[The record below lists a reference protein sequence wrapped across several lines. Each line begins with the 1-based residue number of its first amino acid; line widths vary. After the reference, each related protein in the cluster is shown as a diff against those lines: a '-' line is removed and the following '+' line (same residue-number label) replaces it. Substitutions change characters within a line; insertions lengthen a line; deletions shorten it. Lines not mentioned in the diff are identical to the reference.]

1 MNYLAKNI
9 ILSCSLFLFLH
20 VSCFAQ
26 LDPPYRNTEFNEE
39 VQTVLFHPVD
49 DSLAESCISLS
60 KILYGLQLSFDVLND
75 NADVLYYTFIHCTY
89 DWQPSDIQKIE
100 YLSGYESEE
109 IDDFAFSLNTL
120 TNYVHYEL
128 TLPTENM
135 LPKLSGNYL
144 LVVYIDDLTA
154 ENIYFTR
161 RFMVVDDMATIAVN
175 IPRYPDDLSGT
186 DTKHQ
191 LDITVNCQGIS
202 TFSPE
207 TNVNLVI
214 RQNGRWDNAVFGL
227 KPSYVYPNSL
237 SYDNNPKTVFGAGNK
252 YRRFDISD
260 FEYQSERIRQII
272 EDKNYWRIVLW
283 DDQKRSN
290 MPFVYEQTLNGKRAI
305 RSQRDQN
312 PDVEGDY
319 AWVDFFLAYDAP
331 LTHEDVYVIGELNNW
346 NLDVRNRM
354 AYNYERRGY
363 EKSIF
368 LKQGYY
374 NYIYGVVE
382 RGQTVAD
389 VGFIEGDF
397 WENYDTYT
405 VYVYLKKPGTTY
417 DQLIGV
423 QTIVS
428 H

>member
-1 MNYLAKNI
+1 M
-9 ILSCSLFLFLH
+9 
-20 VSCFAQ
+20 
-26 LDPPYRNTEFNEE
+26 
-39 VQTVLFHPVD
+39 
-49 DSLAESCISLS
+49 
-60 KILYGLQLSFDVLND
+60 
-75 NADVLYYTFIHCTY
+75 
-89 DWQPSDIQKIE
+89 
-100 YLSGYESEE
+100 
-109 IDDFAFSLNTL
+109 
-120 TNYVHYEL
+120 
-128 TLPTENM
+128 
-135 LPKLSGNYL
+135 
-144 LVVYIDDLTA
+144 
-154 ENIYFTR
+154 
-161 RFMVVDDMATIAVN
+161 
-175 IPRYPDDLSGT
+175 
-186 DTKHQ
+186 
-191 LDITVNCQGIS
+191 
-202 TFSPE
+202 
-207 TNVNLVI
+207 
-214 RQNGRWDNAVFGL
+214 
-227 KPSYVYPNSL
+227 
-237 SYDNNPKTVFGAGNK
+237 
-252 YRRFDISD
+252 
-260 FEYQSERIRQII
+260 
-272 EDKNYWRIVLW
+272 W